1 MILACK
7 TLTWKNWGSDH
18 TWERLVWSWKMKPL
32 LAVCRPT
39 SGRTGHC
46 RWNGS
51 CDGGD
56 AGDWP
61 WPLRSPDR
69 VRAEPSSLLSQG
81 HRALHNKNVSE
92 KKFFLVRTLT
102 SSLCKLPVFVHQKK
116 EKAEK
121 KRQVSVPCKSA
132 RPPTRTVMKTHI
144 AFLLSSLLHRQV
156 WCTPTAM
163 EFFPLFMMSAKVNAH
178 CTCTELLHTR

>member
-1 MILACK
+1 
-7 TLTWKNWGSDH
+7 
-18 TWERLVWSWKMKPL
+18 MKPP

-46 RWNGS
+46 RWWNGS

-92 KKFFLVRTLT
+92 KKFFLVRTLK
-102 SSLCKLPVFVHQKK
+102 SSPCKLPVLINSRQQGVAAKFVHQKK

-121 KRQVSVPCKSA
+121 KRQVSVPCAYFKFFGAMQECASA
-132 RPPTRTVMKTHI
+132 
-144 AFLLSSLLHRQV
+144 
-156 WCTPTAM
+156 
-163 EFFPLFMMSAKVNAH
+163 NAH
-178 CTCTELLHTR
+178 RYEKPYFSFVVRAPTLVQGKKHICINIEAL